1 MKIKSEIKVQLIS
14 KGLFGVL
21 NSSKKRTKKYE
32 LTTMQIFATVIPQ
45 IVSDRFLEELN
56 TSKRNFEIN

>member
-32 LTTMQIFATVIPQ
+32 LTTMQIFATMIPR
-45 IVSDRFLEELN
+45 IVSDRFFGRIELI
-56 TSKRNFEIN
+56 KKKFRN